1 MGLGKNHHRT
11 VNSVQ
16 SASRRKRRSA
26 AKAASLARWKKPAVS
41 GARVVDLQ
49 CLSKGIRRIFK
60 HSAQCQGK
68 CSITGEVQRDGLAS
82 VLEVGCDSCENTSLI
97 ETSQKIEG
105 SAEINQRYS
114 INVSAVW
121 GQMATGGGHKP
132 LNETMAAIN
141 VPGISKK
148 TFIKI
153 ENQIGASWE
162 KILAD
167 EMLAAGNEEKKL
179 ALERNDMVNG
189 YPAITVI
196 VDGGWSKRSHKHS
209 YNAKSGVAIIIG
221 KQTKKLLHGDTK
233 QILFHMHCC

>member
-1 MGLGKNHHRT
+1 M
-11 VNSVQ
+11 
-16 SASRRKRRSA
+16 
-26 AKAASLARWKKPAVS
+26 
-41 GARVVDLQ
+41 
-49 CLSKGIRRIFK
+49 
-60 HSAQCQGK
+60 
-68 CSITGEVQRDGLAS
+68 QRDGLAS

-114 INVSAVW
+114 INVGTVW
-121 GQMATGGGHKP
+121 GQMATGHGGGHKP

-153 ENQIGASWE
+153 ENQIGTSWE

-167 EMLAAGNEEKKL
+167 EMLVAGNEEKKL

-196 VDGGWSKRSHKHS
+196 VDGGWSK
-209 YNAKSGVAIIIG
+209 
-221 KQTKKLLHGDTK
+221 
-233 QILFHMHCC
+233 